1 MYNTKQDLIDAM
13 GATPDILAELLSGL
27 LAKPGGLPPVP
38 PGEWSP
44 VEIVCHLRNTQERAL
59 DRMRLMRDGKNAVIE
74 GYDQTAWAV
83 ERNYKGDDVWKA
95 LEKFRSLRLMHVE
108 ELTKLPFE
116 DWQRG
121 GEHSEYGHI
130 TILGQTLHS
139 LSHDAVHLRQLAA
152 LAGHPGARQA

>member
-1 MYNTKQDLIDAM
+1 MYDTKQDLIDAL
-13 GATPDILAELLSGL
+13 GATPDVLAELLSGL
-27 LAKPGGLPPVP
+27 LSKPGGLPPVP

-44 VEIVCHLRNTQERAL
+44 VEIVCHLRDTQERAL
-59 DRMRLMRDGKNAVIE
+59 ERMRRMRDGKNPVIE

-83 ERNYKGDDVWKA
+83 ERNYQGDDVWKA
-95 LEKFRSLRLMHVE
+95 LEKFGSLRRVHVE
-108 ELTKLPFE
+108 ELAKLPLE

-152 LAGHPGARQA
+152 LAGGFGAKKA